1 VGELGH
7 CNFMKNSLIFIL
19 FFVSYGLFS
28 QTNYPPKNVGFA
40 IEYVYK
46 KTKDTDLKV
55 WVFNPKGHVL
65 TKKKPAI
72 IFFFGGGYRSG
83 TPDQFVEHAKYLSS
97 RGMVAILAD
106 YRVSSRHDVKVINS
120 ISDGKSSIKWLKENA
135 DILGVDKSRI
145 VASGGSAGGHLAAST
160 ALLNQFDDI
169 KEINSKFNSKP
180 NALILF
186 NPGLNSNEER
196 WIKNQNQVERIGT
209 NDNYSI
215 SPFHNITNNAPPTII
230 FHGSADKT
238 VPVSSAELFTKKM
251 NDLGNNCKLFIY
263 KDLEHGFFNYGRNS
277 NGPFV
282 DTMRKV
288 DDFLVSLGYIQSLP
302 SLIDK

>member
-1 VGELGH
+1 
-7 CNFMKNSLIFIL
+7 MKNSLIFIL

-135 DILGVDKSRI
+135 DILGIDKSRI

-196 WIKNQNQVERIGT
+196 WIKNKNQVER
-209 NDNYSI
+209 
-215 SPFHNITNNAPPTII
+215 PPTII